1 MFHQIPDPVA
11 GSLGLSALV
20 AAIPLIG
27 LLILLGVFRVR
38 SHWAG
43 LYALAASLLVAVLA
57 FRMPPVMAGSA
68 ALEGAAFGVFPIVWI
83 VLNAVWI
90 NRLITDSGYLS
101 VLRRAF
107 MSICDDYRVQA
118 LIIAF
123 CFGSL
128 IESVSGFGAPVAI
141 VAAMLLALG
150 FSPVK
155 AAVVAL
161 FSDAAGAAFGSVGTP
176 IAVLEKATGMPAGD
190 LGAMVGRQSPFVAF
204 FVPFLLIVI
213 LDGKRGLRDLYP
225 VAAAVGLGFAVGQF
239 VAADFVAY
247 EIADLVGAVVA
258 TGAALL
264 LLRVWSPGRTIT
276 AAGPEPP
283 PVVAGGSGGA
293 TDDTAFRD
301 RVEREPARRVL
312 RGFSPYIILTVLLV
326 VFSLPGPAERAVEA
340 VTTEFDWPGL
350 RVMTPSGKTP
360 STITYSIDWLGATG
374 TMLLVTGVLSALV
387 LGMRPGAAARAYG
400 GALKQIRYAGLTV
413 ALVLALAYV
422 LSLSGGALAIGHG
435 LAALGTVFVVLSGP
449 LGWLGVAAT
458 GSDSSANSLFGAV
471 QVAAAGRL
479 HLSPYLLAAANSEG
493 GVIGKVISPQNLA
506 MATAAVGM
514 AGREGD
520 LLRRTIGWSLLS
532 LAGFAL
538 LIALQASPVLGW
550 MVIGHP

>member
-1 MFHQIPDPVA
+1 MFRQVLDPVA

-20 AAIPLIG
+20 AALPLIG
-27 LLILLGVFRVR
+27 LLVLLGVFRVR
-38 SHWAG
+38 SHWAA
-43 LYALAASLLVAVLA
+43 LYALVASLFVAVLA
-57 FRMPPVMAGSA
+57 FGMPPVMAGSA
-68 ALEGAAFGVFPIVWI
+68 ALEGVAFGLFPIVWI

-90 NRLITDSGYLS
+90 NRLISDSGYLS

-107 MSICDDYRVQA
+107 MAICDDYRVQA

-176 IAVLEKATGMPAGD
+176 ITVLEKATGLPAAD

-204 FVPFLLIVI
+204 FVPFLLLVI
-213 LDGKRGLRDLYP
+213 LDGRRGLRDLWP
-225 VAAAVGLGFAVGQF
+225 VAVAVGLGFAVGQF
-239 VAADFVAY
+239 VAAEFIAY
-247 EIADLVGAVVA
+247 EIADLIGAVCA
-258 TGAALL
+258 TAAVLL
-264 LLRVWSPGRTIT
+264 LLRLWSPGRTIT
-276 AAGPEPP
+276 GAAAEPEPP
-283 PVVAGGSGGA
+283 PVVAGGA
-293 TDDTAFRD
+293 VDDPGFRA
-301 RVEREPARRVL
+301 RVDREPVRRVL
-312 RGFSPYIILTVLLV
+312 RAFSPYVILTVLLA
-326 VFSLPGPAERAVEA
+326 VFSIPGPAQRAVEGL
-340 VTTEFDWPGL
+340 TTEFDWPGL
-350 RVMTPSGKTP
+350 HVVTPSGKPP
-360 STITYSIDWLGATG
+360 SIVPFSIEWVGATG
-374 TMLLVTGVLSALV
+374 TMLFITGVLSAFV
-387 LGMRPGAAARAYG
+387 LGLRPGAAAGAYL

-413 ALVLALAYV
+413 ALVLSLAYV

-435 LAALGTVFVVLSGP
+435 LAALGYVFVVLSGP

-479 HLSPYLLAAANSEG
+479 DLSPYLLAAANSEG

-550 MVIGHP
+550 MVIGHPG

>member
-1 MFHQIPDPVA
+1 MFRQLTDPVA

-27 LLILLGVFRVR
+27 LLVLLGVFRVR
-38 SHWAG
+38 SHWAA
-43 LYALAASLLVAVLA
+43 LYALVASLFVATLA
-57 FRMPPVMAGSA
+57 FRMPPAMAGSA

-90 NRLITDSGYLS
+90 NRLISDSGYLS

-176 IAVLEKATGMPAGD
+176 ITVLEKAAGLPAAD

-225 VAAAVGLGFAVGQF
+225 VAVAVGLGFAVGQF

-247 EIADLVGAVVA
+247 EIADLIGAVVA

-283 PVVAGGSGGA
+283 PVVAGGA
-293 TDDTAFRD
+293 VDDPAFRK
-301 RVEREPARRVL
+301 RAEREPARRVL
-312 RGFSPYIILTVLLV
+312 RGFSPYLILTVLLV

-350 RVMTPSGKTP
+350 HVMTPTGKTP
-360 STITYSIDWLGATG
+360 STIAYSIDWIGATG
-374 TMLLVTGVLSALV
+374 TLLFVTGVLSALV
-387 LGMRPGAAARAYG
+387 LGLRPGAAARAYG

-435 LAALGTVFVVLSGP
+435 LAALGAVFVVLSGP

>member
-1 MFHQIPDPVA
+1 MFRQVLDPVG
-11 GSLGLSALV
+11 GSLGWSALV
-20 AAIPLIG
+20 AAIPLVG
-27 LLILLGVFRVR
+27 LLVLLGVFRVR
-38 SHWAG
+38 SHWAA
-43 LYALAASLLVAVLA
+43 LSALAASLLVAVAA
-57 FRMPPVMAGSA
+57 FGMPAGQAGSA

-90 NRLITDSGYLS
+90 NRLIQDSGHLD

-107 MSICDDYRVQA
+107 MAISDDYRVQA

-150 FSPVK
+150 FPPVR

-176 IAVLEKATGMPAGD
+176 IAVLEKATGLPAAD
-190 LGAMVGRQSPFVAF
+190 LGAMIGRQSPFVAF
-204 FVPFLLIVI
+204 FVPFLLLII
-213 LDGKRGLRDLYP
+213 LDGRRGLRDLWP
-225 VAAAVGLGFAVGQF
+225 VALATGLGFAIGQF
-239 VAADFVAY
+239 AAAEFVAY
-247 EIADLVGAVVA
+247 EIADLVGAVGA
-258 TGAALL
+258 TAVVLL
-264 LLRVWSPGRTIT
+264 LLRVWSPARPIAGS
-276 AAGPEPP
+276 AGPPP
-283 PVVAGGSGGA
+283 PLVAGGAVDDPGFRARDGA
-293 TDDTAFRD
+293 
-301 RVEREPARRVL
+301 PRVL
-312 RGFSPYIILTVLLV
+312 RAFSPYVILTALLV
-326 VFSLPGPAERAVEA
+326 VFSLPGPAQRAVA
-340 VTTEFDWPGL
+340 ALTTEFDWPGL
-350 RVMTPSGKTP
+350 HVATPTGKTP
-360 STITYSIDWLGATG
+360 SVIAFSIEWVGATG
-374 TMLLVTGVLSALV
+374 TMLFITGVLASFV
-387 LGMRPGAAARAYG
+387 LGMRPRAAARAYL
-400 GALKQIRYAGLTV
+400 GALRQIRFAGLTV

-422 LSLSGGALAIGHG
+422 LSLSGGALTIGHG
-435 LAALGTVFVVLSGP
+435 LAAAGRVFVPLSGA

-471 QVAAAGRL
+471 QVAAAGKL
-479 HLSPYLLAAANSEG
+479 DLSPYLLAAANSEG

-538 LIALQASPVLGW
+538 LITLQASPVLSW

>member
-1 MFHQIPDPVA
+1 MFRQITDPVA

-20 AAIPLIG
+20 AAVPLIG
-27 LLILLGVFRVR
+27 LLVLLGVFRVR
-38 SHWAG
+38 SHWAA
-43 LYALAASLLVAVLA
+43 LSALAASLLVAVLA
-57 FRMPPVMAGSA
+57 FRMPPAQAGSA

-90 NRLITDSGYLS
+90 NRLIQDSGYLG

-107 MSICDDYRVQA
+107 MAISDDYRVQA

-150 FSPVK
+150 FPPVR

-176 IAVLEKATGMPAGD
+176 ITVLEKATGLPAAD

-204 FVPFLLIVI
+204 FVPFLLLVI
-213 LDGKRGLRDLYP
+213 LDGRRGLRDLYP
-225 VAAAVGLGFAVGQF
+225 IAAAVGLGFAVGQF

-247 EIADLVGAVVA
+247 EIADLIGAVCA

-264 LLRVWSPGRTIT
+264 LLRAWSPGRIISGATE
-276 AAGPEPP
+276 PEPP
-283 PVVAGGSGGA
+283 PVVAGGA
-293 TDDTAFRD
+293 VDDPGFRA

-312 RGFSPYIILTVLLV
+312 RAFSPYIILTVLLA
-326 VFSLPGPAERAVEA
+326 VFSIPGPAQRAVA
-340 VTTEFDWPGL
+340 GLTTEFDWPGL
-350 RVMTPSGKTP
+350 HVVTPSGKTP
-360 STITYSIDWLGATG
+360 SVIAFSIEWVAATG
-374 TMLLVTGVLSALV
+374 TMLFITGVLSAFV
-387 LGMRPGAAARAYG
+387 LGLRPRAAAGAYL

-422 LSLSGGALAIGHG
+422 LSLSGGALTIGHG
-435 LAALGTVFVVLSGP
+435 LAALGHVFVLLSGP

-479 HLSPYLLAAANSEG
+479 DLSPYLLAAANSEG

-550 MVIGHP
+550 MVIGHPG

>member
-1 MFHQIPDPVA
+1 MFRQVIEPVA
-11 GSLGLSALV
+11 GSLGWSALV
-20 AAIPLIG
+20 AAIPIVG
-27 LLILLGVFRVR
+27 LLVLLGVFRVR
-38 SHWAG
+38 SHWAA
-43 LYALAASLLVAVLA
+43 LSALAASLVIAVLA
-57 FRMPPVMAGSA
+57 FRMPPVQAGGA
-68 ALEGAAFGVFPIVWI
+68 ALEGAAFGLFPIVWI

-90 NRLITDSGYLS
+90 NRLIQDSGYLN

-118 LIIAF
+118 LVIAF

-150 FSPVK
+150 FSPVR

-176 IAVLEKATGMPAGD
+176 IAVLEKATGLPAAD

-204 FVPFLLIVI
+204 FVPFLLLLI
-213 LDGKRGLRDLYP
+213 LDGRRGMRDLWP
-225 VAAAVGLGFAVGQF
+225 VALATGLGFAVGQF
-239 VAADFVAY
+239 AAAEFVAY
-247 EIADLVGAVVA
+247 QIADLIGAVCA
-258 TGAALL
+258 TGTVLL
-264 LLRVWSPGRTIT
+264 LLRVWSPSNPILGTVD
-276 AAGPEPP
+276 AP
-283 PVVAGGSGGA
+283 PVVAGGA
-293 TDDTAFRD
+293 VDDPAFRA
-301 RVEREPARRVL
+301 RVDARRDSAGTIV
-312 RGFSPYIILTVLLV
+312 RAFSPYIILTVLLA
-326 VFSLPGPAERAVEA
+326 VFSIPGPAQRAVDTL
-340 VTTEFDWPGL
+340 TTEFDWPGL
-350 RVMTPSGKTP
+350 HVMTPAGKVP
-360 STITYSIDWLGATG
+360 STITFGIEWVGATG
-374 TMLLVTGVLSALV
+374 TMLLVTGVLASLI
-387 LGMRPGAAARAYG
+387 LGVRPGAAARAYV
-400 GALKQIRYAGLTV
+400 GALKQIRFAGLTV
-413 ALVLALAYV
+413 ALVLSLAYV
-422 LSLSGGALAIGHG
+422 LSLSGSALTIGHAVALAGH
-435 LAALGTVFVVLSGP
+435 AFVPLSGV

-471 QVAAAGRL
+471 QASAAGRL

-538 LIALQASPVLGW
+538 LISLQASPVLSW
-550 MVIGHP
+550 MVIGHPG

>member
-1 MFHQIPDPVA
+1 MFHQITDPVA

-27 LLILLGVFRVR
+27 LLVLLGVFRVR
-38 SHWAG
+38 SHWAA
-43 LYALAASLLVAVLA
+43 LYALVASLFVATLA
-57 FRMPPVMAGSA
+57 FRMPPAMAGSA

-90 NRLITDSGYLS
+90 NRLISDSGYLS

-150 FSPVK
+150 FPPVK

-176 IAVLEKATGMPAGD
+176 ITVLEKAAGLPAAD

-225 VAAAVGLGFAVGQF
+225 VAVAVGLGFAVGQF

-247 EIADLVGAVVA
+247 EIADLIGAVVA

-283 PVVAGGSGGA
+283 PVVAGGA
-293 TDDTAFRD
+293 VDDPAFRK
-301 RVEREPARRVL
+301 RTEREPARRVL

-350 RVMTPSGKTP
+350 HVMTPTGKTP
-360 STITYSIDWLGATG
+360 STIAYSIDWIGATG
-374 TMLLVTGVLSALV
+374 TLLFVTGVLSALV
-387 LGMRPGAAARAYG
+387 LGLRPGAAARAYG

>member
-1 MFHQIPDPVA
+1 MFRQITDPVA

-27 LLILLGVFRVR
+27 LLVLLGVFRVR
-38 SHWAG
+38 SHWAA
-43 LYALAASLLVAVLA
+43 LYALVASLFVATLA

-90 NRLITDSGYLS
+90 NRLISDSGYLS

-118 LIIAF
+118 LVIAF

-176 IAVLEKATGMPAGD
+176 ITVLEKAAGLPAAD

-225 VAAAVGLGFAVGQF
+225 VAVAVGLGFAVGQF

-247 EIADLVGAVVA
+247 EIADLIGAVVA

-283 PVVAGGSGGA
+283 PVVAGGA
-293 TDDTAFRD
+293 VDDPAFRD

-350 RVMTPSGKTP
+350 HVVTPTGKTP
-360 STITYSIDWLGATG
+360 STLAYSIDWIGATG
-374 TMLLVTGVLSALV
+374 TLLFVTGVLSALV
-387 LGMRPGAAARAYG
+387 LGLRPGAAARAYG

-471 QVAAAGRL
+471 QVAAAGKL